1 MKTSYTR
8 QPKKNQM
15 NINIIVNSANDAHSI
30 SRIKEMEACG
40 CTVTAYGFLREDT
53 LKASCPVT
61 ILGKFSNTLS
71 YPKRIAI
78 YYQGLKCL
86 FKMPQAADT
95 LWYYLGLDVAMFASW
110 LNPCKRYVYE
120 ECDLTQTYVSN
131 PIVRSLLERIDK
143 HIIRHAQLALMT
155 SEGFVDFHYK
165 EKKAPDHIIMAPNYL
180 SKGILTLPEIRSS
193 RSFDPAHIRFAF
205 VGGVRY
211 DSLLRFAKVIAK
223 RFPQHEFHFYGY
235 VASKYDKSQLP
246 QGDNISYHGAFK
258 NPIDL
263 PSIYSNIDMLLA
275 AYDIDEENVRYAE
288 PNKLYEAIYFRKPLI
303 ASRNTFLE
311 QKLERMGIGIGVNT
325 LDESDVAAVV
335 ERIPQSYNEWHAHL
349 EAIPQST
356 ALETG
361 EYIETIKKQCL

>member
-1 MKTSYTR
+1 
-8 QPKKNQM
+8 M

-40 CTVTAYGFLREDT
+40 CTVKAYGFLREDT
-53 LKASCPVT
+53 LNAPCPIT

-78 YYQGLKCL
+78 YYEGLKRL
-86 FKMPQAADT
+86 FQTPQATDS

-110 LNPCKRYVYE
+110 LNPSKRYVYE

-131 PIVRSLLERIDK
+131 PIVRGILERIDK
-143 HIIRHAQLALMT
+143 HIIKHSQLTLMT
-155 SEGFVDFHYK
+155 SEGFIDFHYK
-165 EKKAPDHIIMAPNYL
+165 GSKVPAHVTMAPNFL
-180 SKGILTLPEIRSS
+180 SKNILTLPEVKPARP
-193 RSFDPAHIRFAF
+193 FDPAHIRFAF

-235 VASKYDKSQLP
+235 VAPKYDKSQLP

-263 PSIYSNIDMLLA
+263 PSIYSNIDILLA

-311 QKLERMGIGIGVNT
+311 QKLKRMGIGTGVNT
-325 LDESDVAAVV
+325 LDESDVVAVV
-335 ERIPQSYNEWHAHL
+335 KCVAQSYNEWHLHL

-361 EYIETIKKQCL
+361 EYIETIKNQCL

>member
-1 MKTSYTR
+1 
-8 QPKKNQM
+8 M

-30 SRIKEMEACG
+30 SRIKEMEANG
-40 CTVTAYGFLREDT
+40 CTVHAYGFLREDAI
-53 LKASCPVT
+53 KAPCPIT
-61 ILGKFSNTLS
+61 ILGKFNNTLS

-78 YYQGLKCL
+78 YYQGLKHL
-86 FKMPQAADT
+86 FQTPPSADS
-95 LWYYLGLDVAMFASW
+95 LWYYLGLDVAMFAFC

-131 PIVRSLLERIDK
+131 PVMRSILERIDK
-143 HIIRHAQLALMT
+143 HIIKHAQLALMT

-165 EKKAPDHIIMAPNYL
+165 GRKVPAHVTMAPNFL
-180 SKGILTLPEIRSS
+180 SKNILTLPEVKPNRP
-193 RSFDPAHIRFAF
+193 FDPSHIRFAF

-235 VASKYDKSQLP
+235 IASKYDKAQLP
-246 QGDNISYHGAFK
+246 QGGNIAYHGAFK
-258 NPIDL
+258 NPVDL
-263 PSIYSNIDMLLA
+263 PSIYSNIDVLLA
-275 AYDIDEENVRYAE
+275 AYDINEENVKYAE

-311 QKLERMGIGIGVNT
+311 QKLERMGIGTGVNT
-325 LDESDVAAVV
+325 LDENDVAAVV
-335 ERIPQSYNEWHAHL
+335 ECIAWSYDKWRAHL
-349 EAIPQST
+349 KAIPQSA

>member
-1 MKTSYTR
+1 
-8 QPKKNQM
+8 M
-15 NINIIVNSANDAHSI
+15 NINIIVNSVNDAHSI
-30 SRIKEMEACG
+30 GRIKEMEACG
-40 CTVTAYGFLREDT
+40 CTVKAYGFLREDT
-53 LKASCPVT
+53 LNTQYSIT

-71 YPKRIAI
+71 YLKRIAI
-78 YYQGLKCL
+78 YYDGLKRL
-86 FKMPQAADT
+86 FQTPQSADS

-131 PIVRSLLERIDK
+131 NVVRSILERIDK
-143 HIIRHAQLALMT
+143 HIIRHAQLTLMT
-155 SEGFVDFHYK
+155 SEGFIDFHYQG
-165 EKKAPDHIIMAPNYL
+165 KKAPDHIIMAPNYL
-180 SKGILTLPEIRSS
+180 SKGILALPEISPTRP
-193 RSFDPAHIRFAF
+193 FDPAHIRFAF
-205 VGGVRY
+205 VGGIRY

-235 VASKYDKSQLP
+235 AASKYDKSQLP

-263 PSIYSNIDMLLA
+263 PHIYSNIDVLLA

-311 QKLERMGIGIGVNT
+311 QKLNRMGIGTGVDT
-325 LDESDVAAVV
+325 RDENDVVAAVECV
-335 ERIPQSYNEWHAHL
+335 TRSYNEWHAHL